1 MSAGSQQKTKV
12 IPALCLNHY
21 FNDKKPNYGF
31 GQEQLIRYARIE
43 MV

>member
-1 MSAGSQQKTKV
+1 MSAGSQQKDKE
-12 IPALCLNHY
+12 IPALCLNQY
-21 FNDKKPNYGF
+21 LNDKKPNYGY